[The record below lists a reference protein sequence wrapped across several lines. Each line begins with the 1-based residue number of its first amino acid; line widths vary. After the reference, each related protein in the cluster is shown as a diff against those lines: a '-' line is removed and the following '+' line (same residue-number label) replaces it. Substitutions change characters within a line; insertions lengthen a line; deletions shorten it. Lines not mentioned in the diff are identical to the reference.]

1 MCSAIS
7 ALMPNFCTVYVVSKG
22 KLSCVRPSD
31 SDGNATI
38 RNDGSERTDST
49 SGSSGP
55 TSGFTTH
62 QCILCVNFS
71 EMVCSLV

>member
-38 RNDGSERTDST
+38 RDDGSERTNSS

-55 TSGFTTH
+55 TSGP
-62 QCILCVNFS
+62 
-71 EMVCSLV
+71 